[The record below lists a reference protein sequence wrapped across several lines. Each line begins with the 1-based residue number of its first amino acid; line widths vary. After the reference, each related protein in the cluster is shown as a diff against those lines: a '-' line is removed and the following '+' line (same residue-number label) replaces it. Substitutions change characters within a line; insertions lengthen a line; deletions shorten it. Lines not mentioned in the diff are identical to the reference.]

1 MRPSGCRRGPL
12 ALAPPVLLCAALVAC
27 GGVASPDLFVVE
39 RSGGSQGPLNVVVSE
54 EGIVRCNR
62 GAPHRLSDP
71 ALIEARALQEELQEP
86 ASHHLSLR
94 ARPGSVYGY
103 RLRDVNGSVSFADNS
118 TGGPKVLSRLQL
130 FTLQVLARVCGSGGS
145 G

>member
-1 MRPSGCRRGPL
+1 
-12 ALAPPVLLCAALVAC
+12 VAC

-39 RSGGSQGPLNVVVSE
+39 RSGGPQGPVSVVVSE

-71 ALIEARALQEELQEP
+71 ALIEARTLQEELQEP

-94 ARPGSVYGY
+94 ARPRSVYGY
-103 RLRDVNGSVSFADNS
+103 RVRDVNGSVSFADNS
-118 TGGPKVLSRLQL
+118 TGEPKVLSRLQL
-130 FTLQVLARVCGSGGS
+130 FTLQVLRHVCGLGATG
-145 G
+145 